1 MNGLPVVKVTRPPSA
16 PGMAAFGAT
25 SVGFP
30 LMGPRDFAQK
40 TLVSIAAHPKDP
52 GMWNMGASGMQPVI
66 ATNLPPGFAPGLGR
80 YNRNLALVVNPNAT
94 GAGRTK
100 GFLVNPQELAGFARR
115 AVNDPTYS
123 GMRVGVHPFM
133 GTMARNEVPLN
144 YGPPPPPVNTAATS
158 RRILEGLGLFKNKKP
173 IKWVT
178 PPAKKAWPVPIK
190 KLTEEPSVGYRPPN
204 QEETSRRRPPPN
216 NNNEATS
223 PRRSPP
229 VNKRK
234 IPLKLVPP
242 PTAQLVGQ
250 AVPMMVRQLVAA
262 NIRNNQAQR
271 LPEATLKE
279 INKIR
284 NRQFRESAEYK
295 SQEAAA
301 RLARQTQD
309 WEERMANQQLQ
320 QEYRERLYAQQL
332 SEAWRTQAIA
342 AKMKLSREIA
352 RIKLEELLEREQIP
366 ANLRQKYRNIPFTNE
381 RFWTPLL
388 RTVQPEV
395 DKAWK
400 TDEKGGDFK
409 NWVEQRSWGNRMKIL
424 WSQMAPAIPSTG
436 GPLNAELKKV
446 RNERKRISS
455 WADNMVNDAANEV
468 NKEQKAAKAAK
479 AAAAKLARNASQK
492 AEANRKAKN
501 AANKARLATERAEKK
516 RLNIARK
523 VATQWRKVT
532 GAKSLRRR
540 AIQNSNLPKNVK
552 EFASSRLDDPKLAA
566 LLNNARM
573 APNSIA
579 AFKILENYAVRT
591 AIHEKAN
598 AVFKELISKSMKFPG
613 IPVRFQLKPKNGVFA
628 TYGGQRVPAS
638 AVVQGTIKPTGLRGL
653 NNVLKKMNTMKE
665 KAEQK
670 RRNREYKESLFY
682 AANWYNKEAIPAAR
696 ADVKKAENTAN
707 KAAKFAQGRTAAL
720 GEGQWTENAK
730 KAAKAVEKAKE
741 ALLKTVEDAKKT
753 RAAAEAAWA
762 AHLSNKPVVNVK
774 ERTGSVFK
782 AAAPPLLL
790 ARGSATRPRV
800 SPVNTRKEAAAKTIQ
815 RAARAFIKA
824 RKEKRAL
831 KGKGPATNA
840 NFSKWAKEAA
850 NKNAALKRALQEAK
864 NEEFAYA
871 LEKAERNAVEAERD
885 ERRREYAKAA
895 NAKRRANAKA
905 AANQV
910 AANAKRRA
918 NAKAANAAV
927 RVEAARKKR
936 AELTSMTNATRA
948 AAETARRMTETRQAP
963 RVAPRAQPVVQA
975 TNTGGARLMVASPGL
990 RRR

>member
-1 MNGLPVVKVTRPPSA
+1 
-16 PGMAAFGAT
+16 
-25 SVGFP
+25 
-30 LMGPRDFAQK
+30 
-40 TLVSIAAHPKDP
+40 
-52 GMWNMGASGMQPVI
+52 
-66 ATNLPPGFAPGLGR
+66 
-80 YNRNLALVVNPNAT
+80 
-94 GAGRTK
+94 
-100 GFLVNPQELAGFARR
+100 
-115 AVNDPTYS
+115 
-123 GMRVGVHPFM
+123 
-133 GTMARNEVPLN
+133 
-144 YGPPPPPVNTAATS
+144 
-158 RRILEGLGLFKNKKP
+158 
-173 IKWVT
+173 
-178 PPAKKAWPVPIK
+178 
-190 KLTEEPSVGYRPPN
+190 
-204 QEETSRRRPPPN
+204 
-216 NNNEATS
+216 
-223 PRRSPP
+223 
-229 VNKRK
+229 
-234 IPLKLVPP
+234 
-242 PTAQLVGQ
+242 
-250 AVPMMVRQLVAA
+250 
-262 NIRNNQAQR
+262 
-271 LPEATLKE
+271 
-279 INKIR
+279 
-284 NRQFRESAEYK
+284 
-295 SQEAAA
+295 
-301 RLARQTQD
+301 
-309 WEERMANQQLQ
+309 
-320 QEYRERLYAQQL
+320 
-332 SEAWRTQAIA
+332 
-342 AKMKLSREIA
+342 
-352 RIKLEELLEREQIP
+352 
-366 ANLRQKYRNIPFTNE
+366 
-381 RFWTPLL
+381 
-388 RTVQPEV
+388 
-395 DKAWK
+395 
-400 TDEKGGDFK
+400 
-409 NWVEQRSWGNRMKIL
+409 
-424 WSQMAPAIPSTG
+424 MAPAIPSTG

-446 RNERKRISS
+446 RNERKRISN

-479 AAAAKLARNASQK
+479 AAAAKFARNTAQK

-523 VATQWRKVT
+523 VAAQWRKVT

-579 AFKILENYAVRT
+579 AFKILENYAVRA

-613 IPVRFQLKPKNGVFA
+613 IPMRFQLKPKNGVFA

-638 AVVQGTIKPTGLRGL
+638 TAVQRTKPAGLRGL
-653 NNVLKKMNTMKE
+653 NNVLKKMNTLKE

-670 RRNREYKESLFY
+670 RRNSEYKESLFY
-682 AANWYNKEAIPAAR
+682 AANWYNKEVVPAAR
-696 ADVKKAENTAN
+696 AEVKKAENAAN
-707 KAAKFAQGRTAAL
+707 KAEKFAQGRTAAL

-824 RKEKRAL
+824 RKEKRTL

-840 NFSKWAKEAA
+840 NFSMWAKEAA

-905 AANQV
+905 A
-910 AANAKRRA
+910 
-918 NAKAANAAV
+918 NAAA

>member
-1 MNGLPVVKVTRPPSA
+1 MV
-16 PGMAAFGAT
+16 
-25 SVGFP
+25 
-30 LMGPRDFAQK
+30 
-40 TLVSIAAHPKDP
+40 
-52 GMWNMGASGMQPVI
+52 W
-66 ATNLPPGFAPGLGR
+66 LG
-80 YNRNLALVVNPNAT
+80 
-94 GAGRTK
+94 
-100 GFLVNPQELAGFARR
+100 
-115 AVNDPTYS
+115 
-123 GMRVGVHPFM
+123 
-133 GTMARNEVPLN
+133 
-144 YGPPPPPVNTAATS
+144 
-158 RRILEGLGLFKNKKP
+158 
-173 IKWVT
+173 
-178 PPAKKAWPVPIK
+178 
-190 KLTEEPSVGYRPPN
+190 
-204 QEETSRRRPPPN
+204 
-216 NNNEATS
+216 
-223 PRRSPP
+223 
-229 VNKRK
+229 
-234 IPLKLVPP
+234 
-242 PTAQLVGQ
+242 GQ
-250 AVPMMVRQLVAA
+250 AVPAMVQQLVAA
-262 NIRNNQAQR
+262 NIRNNQSQR
-271 LPEATLKE
+271 LHEATLKE
-279 INKIR
+279 INEIR

-295 SQEAAA
+295 AQEAAA
-301 RLARQTQD
+301 EEARAGQE
-309 WEERMANQQLQ
+309 WEARMWRQQLQ
-320 QEYRERLYAQQL
+320 KEERERLYARQL
-332 SEAWRTQAIA
+332 AEAWRTQAIA
-342 AKMKLSREIA
+342 AKLKLSREIA
-352 RIKLEELLEREQIP
+352 RIKLEELLEREEIP

-395 DKAWK
+395 DRAWK

-446 RNERKRISS
+446 RNERKRISN

-479 AAAAKLARNASQK
+479 AAAAKFARNTAQK

-523 VATQWRKVT
+523 VAAQWRKVT

-579 AFKILENYAVRT
+579 AFKILENYAVRA

-613 IPVRFQLKPKNGVFA
+613 IPMRFQLKPKNGVFA

-638 AVVQGTIKPTGLRGL
+638 TAVQRTKPAGLRGL
-653 NNVLKKMNTMKE
+653 NNVLKKMNTLKE

-670 RRNREYKESLFY
+670 RRNSEYKESLFY
-682 AANWYNKEAIPAAR
+682 AANWYNKEVVPAAR
-696 ADVKKAENTAN
+696 VEVKKAENAAN
-707 KAAKFAQGRTAAL
+707 KAEKFAQGRTAAL

-790 ARGSATRPRV
+790 ARAPRV
-800 SPVNTRKEAAAKTIQ
+800 SPTKNGVNTRKEAAATTIQ
-815 RAARAFIKA
+815 RAARAFMKA

-840 NFSKWAKEAA
+840 NFLRWAKEAA

-864 NEEFAYA
+864 NEEIAYS
-871 LEKAERNAVEAERD
+871 LKKAGNNAEAMERKA
-885 ERRREYAKAA
+885 RRLGA
-895 NAKRRANAKA
+895 NAKRQANAKA
-905 AANQV
+905 AAN
-910 AANAKRRA
+910 AKRQA
-918 NAKAANAAV
+918 NAKAANAAA

-936 AELTSMTNATRA
+936 AELAAMTSAIYT
-948 AAETARRMTETRQAP
+948 AAETARRGKETRQTP
-963 RVAPRAQPVVQA
+963 IVAPRAKPVVQA
-975 TNTGGARLMVASPGL
+975 TNNGGGARLMVASPGL

>member
-1 MNGLPVVKVTRPPSA
+1 MV
-16 PGMAAFGAT
+16 
-25 SVGFP
+25 
-30 LMGPRDFAQK
+30 
-40 TLVSIAAHPKDP
+40 
-52 GMWNMGASGMQPVI
+52 W
-66 ATNLPPGFAPGLGR
+66 LG
-80 YNRNLALVVNPNAT
+80 
-94 GAGRTK
+94 
-100 GFLVNPQELAGFARR
+100 
-115 AVNDPTYS
+115 
-123 GMRVGVHPFM
+123 
-133 GTMARNEVPLN
+133 
-144 YGPPPPPVNTAATS
+144 
-158 RRILEGLGLFKNKKP
+158 
-173 IKWVT
+173 
-178 PPAKKAWPVPIK
+178 
-190 KLTEEPSVGYRPPN
+190 
-204 QEETSRRRPPPN
+204 
-216 NNNEATS
+216 
-223 PRRSPP
+223 
-229 VNKRK
+229 
-234 IPLKLVPP
+234 
-242 PTAQLVGQ
+242 GQ
-250 AVPMMVRQLVAA
+250 AVPAMVQQLVAA
-262 NIRNNQAQR
+262 NIRNNQSQR
-271 LPEATLKE
+271 LHEATLKE
-279 INKIR
+279 INEIR

-295 SQEAAA
+295 AQEAAA
-301 RLARQTQD
+301 EEARAGQE
-309 WEERMANQQLQ
+309 WEARMWRQQLQ
-320 QEYRERLYAQQL
+320 KEERERLYARQL
-332 SEAWRTQAIA
+332 AEAWRTQAIA
-342 AKMKLSREIA
+342 AKLKLSREIA
-352 RIKLEELLEREQIP
+352 RIKLEELLEREEIP

-395 DKAWK
+395 DRAWK

-446 RNERKRISS
+446 RNERKRISN

-479 AAAAKLARNASQK
+479 AAAAKFARNTAQK

-523 VATQWRKVT
+523 VAAQWRKVT

-579 AFKILENYAVRT
+579 AFKILENYAVRA

-613 IPVRFQLKPKNGVFA
+613 IPMRFQLKPKNGVFA

-665 KAEQK
+665 NAEQK

-762 AHLSNKPVVNVK
+762 SHLSNKPVVNVK

-800 SPVNTRKEAAAKTIQ
+800 SPVNTRKEAAATTIQ
-815 RAARAFIKA
+815 RAARAFMKA

-840 NFSKWAKEAA
+840 NFLRWAKEAA
-850 NKNAALKRALQEAK
+850 NKNAALSRALQEAK
-864 NEEFAYA
+864 NEEIARALQGEKERLAYM
-871 LEKAERNAVEAERD
+871 AERQRAMPSRIRVIEPVENRSG
-885 ERRREYAKAA
+885 
-895 NAKRRANAKA
+895 AKRQAPPKA
-905 AANQV
+905 AAKRQTKP
-910 AANAKRRA
+910 AAPDILSNMGA
-918 NAKAANAAV
+918 
-927 RVEAARKKR
+927 AARGAALR
-936 AELTSMTNATRA
+936 LRDPELYKQILEKQRVLKPAPPQRRGGFATLGGSNGGGA
-948 AAETARRMTETRQAP
+948 AGG
-963 RVAPRAQPVVQA
+963 RVAVKK
-975 TNTGGARLMVASPGL
+975 
-990 RRR
+990 